1 MTCMFMP
8 HSERQSSCLPHAFA
22 QALSMISTRRSAKW
36 SSPSRE
42 SSLSSIR
49 APFSELTV
57 RTFAF
62 VKTGRLKE
70 SYSNLAADIRLQR
83 GTYMQGCHVM
93 CPSEVCC
100 YVCVVCHGAIP
111 RLTVFQNALNA
122 CKCLASNKFPACS
135 QGPSACWTRLR
146 RLPGRIT
153 KRPRRGRRGPNLRR
167 SRMWKT
173 TDPGLSRATAVDI
186 HWWLLLPAGASAG
199 RCYMWHTHARQTTRL
214 TARQL
219 ASGYMHRACG
229 YTRLLL
235 EAFHGCWNT
244 NDFTLLCAFASLCY
258 QCCFACMSFMGRC
271 CIDKGD

>member
-1 MTCMFMP
+1 MFMP

-153 KRPRRGRRGPNLRR
+153 KRAPKRQ
-167 SRMWKT
+167 K
-173 TDPGLSRATAVDI
+173 RAK
-186 HWWLLLPAGASAG
+186 PAPE
-199 RCYMWHTHARQTTRL
+199 QDV
-214 TARQL
+214 
-219 ASGYMHRACG
+219 
-229 YTRLLL
+229 
-235 EAFHGCWNT
+235 E
-244 NDFTLLCAFASLCY
+244 D
-258 QCCFACMSFMGRC
+258 
-271 CIDKGD
+271 D